1 MLQFYLTLVGETSMK
16 NLIKKWNQLSLVK
29 QIIIGLIIGIILA
42 VAIPE
47 AAKPIVILGSLFVGA
62 LKSIA
67 PVLVLFLVMSAIA
80 QHKSGHQ
87 TNMKSIIGLYLLG
100 TFLAG
105 LIAVI
110 VSFIIPVS
118 LTLAKGAEDL
128 AAPGGVTEVLKA
140 LLLNVVDNPV
150 KALFN
155 ANYIGILAWA
165 VVLGIALR
173 SAPDTTKTM
182 ISNFSDAVSKM
193 VTWVIKVAPLGI
205 MGLVIDSITTN
216 GIESLLSYGKLL
228 AVLIGCMLFVALV
241 VNPIIVYTAIRQN
254 PYPLVF
260 KYIKESGITAFFTR
274 SSAANIPVNMKLCEK
289 LGLDKDT
296 YSVSIP
302 LGATINM
309 AGAAVTISVLTL
321 AAVHTLDIHV
331 DIPTAIIL
339 SVLSAVCACGASGVA
354 GGSLLLIPLACSL
367 FGIPND
373 VAMQVVG
380 VGFIIGVLQDSFETS
395 LNSSTDVLFTATA
408 EFKKWRKEGKKIEIN
423 KAA

>member
-1 MLQFYLTLVGETSMK
+1 MK
-16 NLIKKWNQLSLVK
+16 NLLKKWNQISLVK
-29 QIIIGLIIGIILA
+29 QISVGLIIGIILS
-42 VAIPE
+42 VTIPA
-47 AAKPIVILGSLFVGA
+47 AAKPLVILGSLFVGA
-62 LKSIA
+62 LKAIA

-80 QHKSGHQ
+80 QHKRGQQ
-87 TNMKSIIGLYLLG
+87 TNMKSIIFLYLLG

-105 LIAVI
+105 LTAVI
-110 VSFIIPVS
+110 VSFIFPVS
-118 LTLAKGAEDL
+118 MSLAKGADDL
-128 AAPGGVTEVLKA
+128 AAPGGVGEVLKT
-140 LLLNVVDNPV
+140 LVLNVVDNPV
-150 KALFN
+150 KAIYN
-155 ANYIGILAWA
+155 ANYVGILTWA
-165 VVLGIALR
+165 VLLGLALR
-173 SAPDTTKTM
+173 NATDTTKTL
-182 ISNFSDAVSKM
+182 ISNVSDAVSTM
-193 VTWVIKVAPLGI
+193 VTWVIKFAPFGI
-205 MGLVIDSITTN
+205 MGLVIESITTN

-228 AVLIGCMLFVALV
+228 AVLIGCMFFMALV
-241 VNPIIVYTAIRQN
+241 VNPIIVFANLRQN

-260 KYIKESGITAFFTR
+260 KCIKESGITAFFTR

-289 LGLDKDT
+289 LDLDKDS

-321 AAVHTLDIHV
+321 AAVHTLGIQV

-380 VGFIIGVLQDSFETS
+380 VGFIIGVLQDSFETA

-408 EFKKWRKEGKKIEIN
+408 EFKKRLKEGKKIDI
-423 KAA
+423 KKVA